1 MIDPKCREKNSSWM
15 LSPWVI
21 LIIRLTTKTS
31 AAPSTVAVHEL
42 RRFHRALIATLISGA
57 KRKNSSKKISH
68 TYRAR
73 KYVCNWNGW
82 RWPFHSIEGVLCC
95 DQGLSLLKSLCYV
108 RALIIIN
115 HRSRKKNHKYE
126 APRTSII
133 PWLMCVDPQRDSWLL
148 ILQCRCLM
156 ISACNLCLKTY
167 CSIFCRNSSMQSRRN
182 TRIES
187 LSFCHA
193 FVCL

>member
-1 MIDPKCREKNSSWM
+1 MKKTHHGCYHPGWYWSSDWQQKQAQRPWPS
-15 LSPWVI
+15 LS
-21 LIIRLTTKTS
+21 TS
-31 AAPSTVAVHEL
+31 CGA
-42 RRFHRALIATLISGA
+42 FALIATLISGA